1 MENRTEFSIDKSII
15 NWKSQLSKKV
25 NFTGDNI
32 NELESHL
39 LDEIQGLKELGLND
53 EESFLVAIQRLG
65 SIDQLTSEFSKVNQ
79 KVYFRSMVLPYLK
92 GILMFIAF
100 MTITELLTNTSILLV
115 DKLGLNDSY
124 YNWVSIGLLIS
135 LSIFPFALFYKK
147 YKNENFNMR
156 NFTNIPILV
165 ITIIVAKFLTIY
177 SLITLTHS
185 IEISSFGITRMNFG
199 YFELFL
205 ATTILIA
212 SSVIFYVTKKDRTI
226 KAAE

>member
-39 LDEIQGLKELGLND
+39 LDEIQELKELGLND

-65 SIDQLTSEFSKVNQ
+65 SIEQLTSEFSKVNQ
-79 KVYFRSMVLPYLK
+79 KVYFRSKVLPYLK
-92 GILMFIAF
+92 GVLMFIAF

-115 DKLGLNDSY
+115 DKLGFDDSY
-124 YNWVSIGLLIS
+124 YNWVSIGILIS

-147 YKNENFNMR
+147 YKSENFNMR

-165 ITIIVAKFLTIY
+165 ITIIVAKFLNIY

-199 YFELFL
+199 YFKLFL
-205 ATTILIA
+205 AATILIA

-226 KAAE
+226 KLAE

>member
-205 ATTILIA
+205 AATILIA